1 MEDSAENRIKTKA
14 KNGELQL
21 YELRLKMKQNWHWI
35 LISVVICSGIVLL
48 YLEVTPDI
56 YQRTAS
62 ILIKDETS
70 SNMSELSAFEDLG
83 LPRAGTNVN
92 NEIRAFRSPDLI
104 SDVVKRLRLDISYG
118 MRKGVNLVELY
129 AESPVLVSFPEAQDN
144 TYFSFDLELLSHD
157 EYILSGFFPAG
168 EDLHYKVK
176 AHLSD
181 TVLTPV
187 GHILVRPSFFYDE
200 HYPYKPIRITK
211 SRVADVVRDFLSRT
225 TVALSGINT
234 TIINLT
240 VRDESVKRGDDFLN
254 TLISVYNESRM
265 DDKSRVAVNTS
276 DFINKRLGIIE
287 KELRGIDTDIEEY
300 KSLNLLTDVQSAG
313 ERFVSES
320 SEYASQA
327 FELNNQLTVAGYIK
341 DHITTQPNAGELLPI
356 NSGIDNQNI
365 ESQIN
370 EYNALLLKRDK
381 LLFNSSNQNPVV
393 TDMNKSLG
401 AMRQS
406 IIHSIDNLIVTLDI
420 QISGMK
426 KRENQMKKRIAS
438 NPGQEKYLLTV
449 ERQQKIKES
458 LYLYLLQKRE
468 ENELSKEIT
477 ICDTRIITAATG
489 SNTPVAPDKRMFLAI
504 SLLIGLVIAP
514 SFIWVREMFNSSIR
528 GKNDIISNLSIPY
541 IGDIPRVSKKIIG
554 HADRNLIVAGE
565 QKRDMI
571 NDAFRIVISNIEFM
585 RSADEAPKTIMFTSL
600 NPYSGKTFVS
610 INLAMNVAMAGRR
623 VLVIDLDMRKAS
635 LSKYFGHQKLGIAA
649 YLRGEINRIDDVII
663 KSLLHDNLDLLPVG
677 IQPSDPVELLLNDRL
692 GQLLRLLGRSYDY
705 IYMDCTP
712 VEIVAD
718 AAIVSRV
725 ADLTVFVA
733 RKGLLDRQLLP
744 EVEELHTGD
753 KLNNMAILLNCSHH
767 VRRYGHY
774 YQN

>member
-1 MEDSAENRIKTKA
+1 MENNAEDRIKIKT
-14 KNGELQL
+14 NTGELQL
-21 YELRLKMKQNWHWI
+21 YELRLKMKQNWYWI
-35 LISVVICSGIVLL
+35 LISVAFCLGITLL

-83 LPRAGTNVN
+83 LLMTGTNVN

-104 SDVVKRLRLDISYG
+104 SDVVKRLHLDISYR
-118 MRKGVNLVELY
+118 MRKGVHFVELY
-129 AESPVLVSFPEAQDN
+129 AESPVLISLPEAQDN
-144 TYFSFDLELLSHD
+144 TSFSFDLELISD
-157 EYILSGFFPAG
+157 NEYILSGFCLAG
-168 EDLHYKVK
+168 KELQYKVK

-181 TVLTPV
+181 TLLTPV

-234 TIINLT
+234 TIINLS
-240 VRDESVKRGDDFLN
+240 VQDESIKRGDDFLN
-254 TLISVYNESRM
+254 TLISVYNESRI
-265 DDKSRVAVNTS
+265 DNKNRVAVNTS
-276 DFINKRLGIIE
+276 NFINKRLSIIE

-327 FELNNQLTVAGYIK
+327 FELNNQRTVAGYIK
-341 DHITTQPNAGELLPI
+341 DHIISQPNVGELLPI

-365 ESQIN
+365 ELQIN
-370 EYNALLLKRDK
+370 EYNSLLLKRDK
-381 LLFNSSNQNPVV
+381 LLFNSSDQNPVV
-393 TDMNKSLG
+393 TDMNKSLA

-420 QISGMK
+420 QISGIK
-426 KRENQMKKRIAS
+426 KREDQMKKRIAS
-438 NPGQEKYLLTV
+438 NPGQEKYLITV

-468 ENELSKEIT
+468 ENELAKEIT
-477 ICDTRIITAATG
+477 ISDTRIISAAAG
-489 SNTPVAPDKRMFLAI
+489 SNAPVAPDKPMFLAI
-504 SLLIGLVIAP
+504 SLLVGLMITP
-514 SFIWVREMFNSSIR
+514 SFIWIKEMFTNSIR

-565 QKRDMI
+565 RKRDMI
-571 NDAFRIVISNIEFM
+571 NDAFRIVLSNIEFM
-585 RSADEAPKTIMFTSL
+585 RLADETPKTIMFTSL

-610 INLAMNVAMAGRR
+610 INLAMNVAKAGRR

-635 LSKYFGHQKLGIAA
+635 LSKYFGHQKAGIAA
-649 YLRGEINRIDDVII
+649 YLRGEINHIEDVII

-677 IQPSDPVELLLNDRL
+677 IQPSDPVELLLNNKLARL
-692 GQLLRLLGRSYDY
+692 LEQLGRSYDY
-705 IYMDCTP
+705 IYIDCTP

-718 AAIVSRV
+718 AAIVSKM

-733 RKGLLDRQLLP
+733 RKGFLDRQLLP
-744 EVEELHTGD
+744 EVQELHTSD
-753 KLNNMAILLNCSHH
+753 KLNNMVILLNCSHH

-774 YQN
+774 YKN